1 MFTDE
6 LLLKRSFLFAYDT
19 GIVGGVL
26 TLAAFE
32 DDFGYTKAQAT
43 NINSN
48 CVSILQAGAFFGCF
62 LIWPVTA
69 RFGRRLSIAF
79 SSLVFCVGGVL
90 QVVNT
95 HSIGIFYVGRIISGL
110 GVGAA
115 TVLVPMFCAEMAP
128 KNMRG
133 QLGSCFQ
140 LFFALGVCVSYWYA
154 YLRELNYDTQ
164 LTSTKGSTM
173 VSRIIFHLALCN
185 GKSPSDY
192 NSFQEVS

>member
-1 MFTDE
+1 VPFTWWRFAVLGMCS
-6 LLLKRSFLFAYDT
+6 LLSLQLYLTPCILISYNRSFLFAYDT

-32 DDFGYTKAQAT
+32 KDFRYTKAQAT

-62 LIWPVTA
+62 LIWPIAA
-69 RFGRRLSIAF
+69 RFGRRLSIVL
-79 SSLVFCVGGVL
+79 SSLVFCLGGIL

-95 HSIGIFYVGRIISGL
+95 HSIGAFYAGRVISGF

-115 TVLVPMFCAEMAP
+115 TVLVPMFSAEMAP

-140 LFFALGVCVSYWYA
+140 LFFALGVCVSYWYFSSPKVA
-154 YLRELNYDTQ
+154 GKQ
-164 LTSTKGSTM
+164 LT
-173 VSRIIFHLALCN
+173 
-185 GKSPSDY
+185 
-192 NSFQEVS
+192 